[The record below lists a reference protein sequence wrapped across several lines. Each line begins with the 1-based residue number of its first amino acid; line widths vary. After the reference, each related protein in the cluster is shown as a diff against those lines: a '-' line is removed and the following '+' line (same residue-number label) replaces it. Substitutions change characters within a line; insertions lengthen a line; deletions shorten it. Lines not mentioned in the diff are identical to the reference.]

1 MSESA
6 LLRPG
11 IATGSYPERDDMRES
26 WLDRTTSA
34 AFGAFYQRFG
44 PNHLDRGFLR
54 RVARA
59 SEGLELLTT
68 QKLSEIASVLRRDL
82 HRNGLRPDMVAR
94 AFAVIREVSGRTL

>member
-1 MSESA
+1 MSEAA

-11 IATGSYPERDDMRES
+11 IATGSYPEREDVRES

-34 AFGAFYQRFG
+34 VFGALYQRFG

-54 RVARA
+54 QVARA

-68 QKLSEIASVLRRDL
+68 HKLSEMASCSASRSAPQWSAARSGSQRLRGD
-82 HRNGLRPDMVAR
+82 P
-94 AFAVIREVSGRTL
+94 